1 MVDKYL
7 SEKDW
12 KNASKGTAWKAD
24 PMAKALAAFEKAE
37 KGTPIAAL
45 EALAEVEK
53 QSAVLGKS
61 AKGDK
66 PLTAWLAE
74 LEKTIARRRR
84 ELDKARDEA
93 EAAQKSKGK
102 GDGAGDDEEEGAAG
116 LLLDPKRLLAQL
128 TLLKRDPERR
138 ANFAFVDAGDRR
150 EAVLALSPKLAGRKM
165 FTLLQQATGV
175 KVGAYGT
182 AWLDGLVLVL
192 QLDKPFSG
200 LVKKVRGPVRDCGFR
215 ITKVVLWDASGA
227 VLEESAE
234 EADGKGADQAP
245 EASVPL
251 QGKPSADDRATLFE
265 QRLRALAKPLQ
276 AALAGAHPS
285 ATKLRELAGFAR
297 EKAQAGQH
305 AAALQALEALHKLLQ
320 AAPPPKASST
330 VNPPAQAPGAGKA
343 APVEYARCGK
353 AWAATQ
359 TKVADEI
366 KSLRDAILAEY
377 RATPLFDAVSARID
391 RLDAVVQRFDEGL
404 ASVLKQADAAVDEQE
419 RARLHQAAA
428 ASIRR
433 MLSQLDTDPVL
444 SRLKDNPFVPIDPR
458 AALNTTLQVLARQVA

>member
-1 MVDKYL
+1 
-7 SEKDW
+7 
-12 KNASKGTAWKAD
+12 
-24 PMAKALAAFEKAE
+24 MAKALAAFEKAE

-53 QSAVLGKS
+53 QSVVLGKS

-66 PLTAWLAE
+66 PLSAWLAE
-74 LEKTIARRRR
+74 LEKTIARRRKD
-84 ELDKARDEA
+84 LDKPRDES

-128 TLLKRDPERR
+128 TLLKRDPERW

-165 FTLLQQATGV
+165 FTLIQQATGV

-234 EADGKGADQAP
+234 EADDKGADQAP
-245 EASVPL
+245 EASAPL
-251 QGKPSADDRATLFE
+251 QGKPSADDLATQFE
-265 QRLRALAKPLQ
+265 QRLCALAKPLQ
-276 AALAGAHPS
+276 AALVGAHPS
-285 ATKLRELAGFAR
+285 ATKLRELASVAR

-305 AAALQALEALHKLLQ
+305 AVALQALEALHKLLQ
-320 AAPPPKASST
+320 TSPQPKGSGTASPPAQ
-330 VNPPAQAPGAGKA
+330 AQAPGAGKA

-366 KSLRDAILAEY
+366 KSLRGAILAEY
-377 RATPLFDAVSARID
+377 RATPLFEAVSARID

-428 ASIRR
+428 ASTRR
-433 MLSQLDTDPVL
+433 MLSRLDTDPVL

-458 AALNTTLQVLARQVA
+458 VALNTTLQVLARQVA